1 MNVAD
6 LITILREDY
15 LDDEASGNL
24 WSDAFLLRAL
34 AEAEKQ
40 ACNRCDMLYDDST
53 VAITQIPLKDGTSSY
68 TMSSKIT
75 AIERIEF
82 NGREVTG
89 KSKQELDRSNPNWR
103 SLTGIVGV
111 DVNYTVNGRNIRF
124 TPAPIGSKDAIFV
137 QADVP
142 TGNIAVGDTW
152 WDTDR
157 AKLYRHNGTTWVATP
172 TATLRTVYL
181 EVYRLPYETQIDES
195 YEFEIP
201 EEYHHDLIY
210 WALHEAYKKQDAD
223 TFDQE
228 KADYYLARFDQTF
241 GKPVSAGVRM
251 RQLQGNKVTTVRP
264 SAYVRPRH
272 SASYDDDEWFD

>member
-15 LDDEASGNL
+15 LDDEASGYL

-40 ACNRCDMLYDDST
+40 ACNRCDMLYDDSST
-53 VAITQIPLKDGTSSY
+53 EVQINLKHNVASY
-68 TMSSKIT
+68 TLSPKIT
-75 AIERIEF
+75 AIERVEF
-82 NGREVTG
+82 NSREVIG
-89 KSKQELDRSNPNWR
+89 KSKQELDRSNPSWR

-111 DVNYTVNGRNIRF
+111 DVNYVINGRNIRF
-124 TPAPIGSKDAIFV
+124 TPVPHGSKDAIFV
-137 QADVP
+137 QADTP
-142 TGNIAVGDTW
+142 TANVDTGDTW
-152 WDTDR
+152 WDTDS
-157 AKLYRHNGTTWVATP
+157 ATLYRYNGTGWVVSP
-172 TATLRTVYL
+172 NATLRTVYM
-181 EVYRLPYETQIDES
+181 ECYRLPYETQIDED

-251 RQLQGNKVTTVRP
+251 HSLQGNKVLTARP
-264 SAYVRPRH
+264 HAYVRPVT
-272 SASYDDDEWFD
+272 SADSDDDEWFD